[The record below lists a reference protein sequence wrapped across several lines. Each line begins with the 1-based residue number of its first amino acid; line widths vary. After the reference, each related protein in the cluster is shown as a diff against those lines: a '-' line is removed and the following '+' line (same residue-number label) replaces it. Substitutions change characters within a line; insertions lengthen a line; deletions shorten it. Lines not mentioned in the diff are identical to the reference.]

1 MFSIVASLPAATQH
15 LVALLFGTWFRV
27 VNHCEYN
34 AMTSEAMAKSVAGS
48 IFHTCATEPTMVND
62 AVRLIRII
70 IDNFGAAGVL
80 GRPNVQYFTERTCTA
95 IRVREKFK
103 YQLTGIC
110 PAVVPSSAGEPSQSF
125 RVECSK

>member
-1 MFSIVASLPAATQH
+1 
-15 LVALLFGTWFRV
+15 
-27 VNHCEYN
+27 
-34 AMTSEAMAKSVAGS
+34 MTSEAMAKSVAGS
-48 IFHTCATEPTMVND
+48 IFHTCAAEPAMVND

-110 PAVVPSSAGEPSQSF
+110 PVAASSPTGEVSDSF